1 MAIPNYQLI
10 MKPLLEYLAKNPNE
24 HRMQDI
30 LVVISDHF
38 NLTEEEKNEL
48 LPSGQQTVIVNR
60 LGWARTYLKKAGLLE
75 DPKKGYVKINQKGL
89 EVINNKPKE
98 VNNKFLKQFDSFK
111 DFKKRRSK
119 QLVTNSDDE
128 NQETESLSP
137 KEMIEKGIDLLNADL
152 AEELL
157 KKIYRNTPEFF
168 E

>member
-75 DPKKGYVKINQKGL
+75 DPKKGEIT
-89 EVINNKPKE
+89 I
-98 VNNKFLKQFDSFK
+98 
-111 DFKKRRSK
+111 R
-119 QLVTNSDDE
+119 
-128 NQETESLSP
+128 
-137 KEMIEKGIDLLNADL
+137 DLLQIPL
-152 AEELL
+152 E
-157 KKIYRNTPEFF
+157 K
-168 E
+168 